1 MRCLPVKQLLP
12 VVLIIAGVFSLVTPA
27 AAALQLGAEWRL
39 EGEELALAGA
49 RIQWWS
55 GGRWGL
61 RGGYNLADESLS
73 AGLLYRVREGLWLT
87 PYAGLG
93 VRDLFDVTGV
103 PSKYRVEVIA
113 GLELHT
119 ERFLPGFSTA
129 LEIGLLPA
137 TLTASLDEEER
148 SAFRPY
154 LGVSLQYNFGP
165 GIYGNDLDLLARLI
179 TAEARGEPYEGQV
192 AVGAVVMNRVKS
204 PQFPNTIREVIYQK
218 GQFSSLPKLPRTV
231 PTESAIRAAREAM
244 AGEDPSKGALYFYNP
259 KLSSLEG
266 LRFFASSGL
275 EVTVR
280 IGNHVFLK

>member
-1 MRCLPVKQLLP
+1 VKWLPVKQLLP
-12 VVLIIAGVFSLVTPA
+12 VILVIAGIFSLMTPA
-27 AAALQLGAEWRL
+27 AATLQLGAEWRL
-39 EGEELALAGA
+39 EEEEFALAGA
-49 RIQWWS
+49 RVQWWS

-61 RGGYNLADESLS
+61 RGGYNLAAEYLS
-73 AGLLYRVREGLWLT
+73 AGLLYRIREGLWLT

-93 VRDLFDVTGV
+93 VRDLFDATGV
-103 PSKYRVEVIA
+103 PFKYRVEVIA

-119 ERFLPGFSTA
+119 ERFLPGFTTA

-137 TLTASLDEEER
+137 VLTGSVGEEER

-154 LGVSLQYNFGP
+154 VGVSLQYNLARGF
-165 GIYGNDLDLLARLI
+165 YGDNLDLLARLI
-179 TAEARGEPYEGQV
+179 TAEAKGEPYEGQV

-244 AGEDPSKGALYFYNP
+244 AGKDPSKGALFFYNP
-259 KLSSLEG
+259 QLSSIEG